1 MFHFMIKHFGIA
13 LISIV
18 LFSVNLGHAHS
29 SQIKDLLRQGP
40 DASGLSIG
48 FDENHH
54 SLLHQKTSSSHLTAN
69 VPDGFYENSIAP
81 IAYDL
86 IESTQ
91 SSIDLEQIAGAF
103 SESLDRSE
111 ARSNR

>member
-54 SLLHQKTSSSHLTAN
+54 SLLHQKPPHLTSQLMFRM
-69 VPDGFYENSIAP
+69 VSMK
-81 IAYDL
+81 
-86 IESTQ
+86 TQ
-91 SSIDLEQIAGAF
+91 
-103 SESLDRSE
+103 
-111 ARSNR
+111 